1 MAAVCLEFAGGRA
14 AKNEETRMKY
24 GSISAITAALFAA
37 AIAVPTLAQTSG
49 QPIPGNAP
57 PRENTNNSTNQ
68 PQSMKDRPTT
78 SGGMTTG
85 QATGGRVTSPSDRAP
100 SVTGTAPGSPS
111 ATAPSAGSMSGSSS
125 GMSSTSPSR
134 DPMSSDGRALGKS
147 KAAAKMGDQSVKAAQ
162 EALNRNGA
170 NITAD
175 GKMGPKTKAAIR
187 EYQQKNG
194 LQATGN
200 LDSQTK
206 ARLGVS

>member
-1 MAAVCLEFAGGRA
+1 
-14 AKNEETRMKY
+14 MKY

-57 PRENTNNSTNQ
+57 PRENTGNSSNQ

-78 SGGMTTG
+78 SGGMSIN
-85 QATGGRVTSPSDRAP
+85 QATGGRVGTPQPGDPARASSSPSP
-100 SVTGTAPGSPS
+100 SSSSP
-111 ATAPSAGSMSGSSS
+111 S
-125 GMSSTSPSR
+125 GMSSSTAQST
-134 DPMSSDGRALGKS
+134 DPASGSRALGKS
-147 KAAAKMGDQSVKAAQ
+147 AKAKSTMGDQSVKAAQ

-175 GKMGPKTKAAIR
+175 GKLGPKTKAAIR
-187 EYQQKNG
+187 AYQQKNG
-194 LQATGN
+194 LQATGT

>member
-1 MAAVCLEFAGGRA
+1 
-14 AKNEETRMKY
+14 MKY
-24 GSISAITAALFAA
+24 GSISAITASLFPA

-49 QPIPGNAP
+49 QPIPGNQP

-85 QATGGRVTSPSDRAP
+85 QATGGRVTSPSDR
-100 SVTGTAPGSPS
+100 SP
-111 ATAPSAGSMSGSSS
+111 SMSGSTTGSAGSS
-125 GMSSTSPSR
+125 GMSSSTHSR
-134 DPMSSDGRALGKS
+134 DSMSSVVGPLGKS
-147 KAAAKMGDQSVKAAQ
+147 KAAKTGDAKVKAAQ

-170 NITAD
+170 NIEAD
-175 GKMGPKTKAAIR
+175 GKLGPKTKAAIR
-187 EYQQKNG
+187 QYQQRNG

-200 LDSQTK
+200 LDSQTM

>member
-1 MAAVCLEFAGGRA
+1 
-14 AKNEETRMKY
+14 MKY

-37 AIAVPTLAQTSG
+37 AIAVPTLAQTTG

-57 PRENTNNSTNQ
+57 PRENTNNSSNQ

-85 QATGGRVTSPSDRAP
+85 QATGGRVTSPSDR
-100 SVTGTAPGSPS
+100 SP
-111 ATAPSAGSMSGSSS
+111 SMSGSTTAPGAAGTTSGSS
-125 GMSSTSPSR
+125 GMSGSTQSR
-134 DPMSSDGRALGKS
+134 DSMSDDNASGSRALSKS
-147 KAAAKMGDQSVKAAQ
+147 KAGAKSAMGDQSVKAAQ

-170 NITAD
+170 NINAD
-175 GKMGPKTKAAIR
+175 GKLGPKTKAAIR
-187 EYQQKNG
+187 QYQQKNG
-194 LQATGN
+194 LQATGT

>member
-1 MAAVCLEFAGGRA
+1 MAAVCLEFGGGRA

-37 AIAVPTLAQTSG
+37 AIAVPTLAQTTG

-57 PRENTNNSTNQ
+57 PRENTNNSSNQ

-85 QATGGRVTSPSDRAP
+85 QATGGRVTSPSDR
-100 SVTGTAPGSPS
+100 SP
-111 ATAPSAGSMSGSSS
+111 SMSGSTTHGAAGTTSGSTS
-125 GMSSTSPSR
+125 GMSSSSQSR
-134 DPMSSDGRALGKS
+134 DSMSTDSTGRALGKS
-147 KAAAKMGDQSVKAAQ
+147 KMKSTSMGDQSVKAAQ

-187 EYQQKNG
+187 AYQQKNG
-194 LQATGN
+194 LQATGT